1 MMGIHTTG
9 IQTGAGMSKG
19 IRIGIV
25 VAAVALFAIAIV
37 LKEGGR
43 SGSAATGPSETPP
56 VAGSAQAGDVQA
68 GGAVPLE
75 SVAGESASLE
85 SPGAGEAS
93 LQSSAS
99 SASPES
105 PAAMASQDEAAL
117 PRLVKLGSDK
127 CIPCKMMAP
136 ILEELH
142 KEYAGRMI
150 IEEIDVREN
159 RAAASLYS
167 VRVIPTQIFYDGV
180 GTELFR
186 QEGFMDKAAILSKW
200 QDLGFD
206 L

>member
-1 MMGIHTTG
+1 
-9 IQTGAGMSKG
+9 MSKG

-25 VAAVALFAIAIV
+25 VVAVALFAIAIV

-43 SGSAATGPSETPP
+43 SGSAATGPPEARP
-56 VAGSAQAGDVQA
+56 VAGSVQA
-68 GGAVPLE
+68 DDARTGRAMP
-75 SVAGESASLE
+75 LE

-93 LQSSAS
+93 LQSP
-99 SASPES
+99 ASPES
-105 PAAMASQDEAAL
+105 PAGMASQDQAAL
-117 PRLVKLGSDK
+117 PRFVKLGSDK

-142 KEYAGRMI
+142 KEYGERMI
-150 IEEIDVREN
+150 IEEIDVRDN

-167 VRVIPTQIFYDGV
+167 VRVIPTSVFFDGS
-180 GTELFR
+180 GRELFR